1 MIAEPLLNTYPK
13 SRHERVRLSSW
24 AVLQSVATQNSA
36 AQSPR
41 AISSLPP
48 ENAQLYVTE
57 ESSLDAST
65 KVPVPYVS
73 EGPLIAP

>member
-36 AQSPR
+36 EVRGAF
-41 AISSLPP
+41 ATCNIL
-48 ENAQLYVTE
+48 
-57 ESSLDAST
+57 ASRPKMRNST
-65 KVPVPYVS
+65 
-73 EGPLIAP
+73 